1 MKSFNEYN
9 PVRDVEREKLEEAY
23 SDVDKKLDSAV
34 EKNFEEIA
42 ATIKRFGEIGSGI
55 SSCRYRMSEVREKL
69 TQCKQLLHC
78 RQDELRE
85 LWLDG
90 VEHKTSMKLLEQ
102 AGFALET

>member
-1 MKSFNEYN
+1 
-9 PVRDVEREKLEEAY
+9 
-23 SDVDKKLDSAV
+23 
-34 EKNFEEIA
+34 
-42 ATIKRFGEIGSGI
+42 
-55 SSCRYRMSEVREKL
+55 MSEVREKL

-102 AGFALET
+102 DG